1 MGIKGHFDMDDIL
14 KRELQAIEDNVIGIL
29 QRVGEEFVTD
39 ARSAL
44 KIDTTAFPSQ
54 RIDPKTKRAYSPGE
68 YVDQTANL
76 RSSIG
81 YFILNNGEVVAETLS
96 GTAEGVLA
104 AKEPLLNNSGRGYSI
119 MGVAGMEYAS
129 YLESMGYN
137 VISSQNLNLI
147 VDLTNL
153 LKKYTATLGKKG
165 QSVSFDTAF
174 TGPSSTLL

>member
-1 MGIKGHFDMDDIL
+1 MGIKGHFNIDDIL
-14 KRELQAIEDNVIGIL
+14 KKELQAIEDNVLGIL

-44 KIDTTAFPSQ
+44 NINAGAFPKG
-54 RIDPKTKRAYSPGE
+54 DFT
-68 YVDQTANL
+68 DQTANL

-81 YFILNNGEVVAETLS
+81 YFLLNNGEVVAESLS

-104 AKEPLLNNSGRGYSI
+104 AKEPLLNHSGRGYSI

>member
-1 MGIKGHFDMDDIL
+1 MGIKGHFNIDDIL
-14 KRELQAIEDNVIGIL
+14 KKELQAIEDNVLGIL

-44 KIDTTAFPSQ
+44 NINAGAFPKG
-54 RIDPKTKRAYSPGE
+54 DFT
-68 YVDQTANL
+68 DQTANL

-81 YFILNNGEVVAETLS
+81 YFLLRDGEVLTENVTGEA
-96 GTAEGVLA
+96 AEGVAA
-104 AKEPLLNNSGRGYSI
+104 AKATLSQLRNRRGYTV
-119 MGVAGMEYAS
+119 MGVAGMEYAT

-147 VDLTNL
+147 VDLTDL

-165 QSVSFDTAF
+165 QSINFDTLF

>member
-1 MGIKGHFDMDDIL
+1 MGIKSHFDIDSLI
-14 KRELQAIEDNVIGIL
+14 KEELQAIENNVLSIL

-39 ARSAL
+39 AKSAL
-44 KIDTTAFPSQ
+44 NIDAGAFPKG
-54 RIDPKTKRAYSPGE
+54 DFT
-68 YVDQTANL
+68 DQTANL

-81 YFILNNGEVVAETLS
+81 YFILNNGEVVAESLS